1 MLSFLRPFPL
11 LFQWVRITGMNAAIT
26 LFLLQTI
33 AMAIT
38 SGIIPGLRITS
49 FLGPLLMVA
58 GITALNYYL
67 WDRTL
72 FEAIPNNFSSKAI
85 TLFFANGFFFWL
97 LVKLL
102 PGIEVDGFLPA
113 LAGPIVFTIVSLLVR
128 QYGTQVNWEGLFISI
143 RDLISHSKIQL
154 MPGSFLMNPKAL
166 SL

>member
-1 MLSFLRPFPL
+1 
-11 LFQWVRITGMNAAIT
+11 MNAAIT

-33 AMAIT
+33 AMVIT

-49 FLGPLLMVA
+49 LFGPLLMVA

-113 LAGPIVFTIVSLLVR
+113 LAGPVVFTIVSLLVR
-128 QYGTQVNWEGLFISI
+128 EHGAHINWEGLYMTI
-143 RDLISHSKIQL
+143 RDFIIQIKAQFLPTPSLITSRV
-154 MPGSFLMNPKAL
+154 L

>member
-1 MLSFLRPFPL
+1 
-11 LFQWVRITGMNAAIT
+11 MNAAIT

-49 FLGPLLMVA
+49 LFGPLLMVA

-113 LAGPIVFTIVSLLVR
+113 LAGPVVFTIVSLLVR
-128 QYGTQVNWEGLFISI
+128 EHGAHINWEGLYMTI
-143 RDLISHSKIQL
+143 RDFIIQIKIQ
-154 MPGSFLMNPKAL
+154 FLPASSLLTSRVL

>member
-1 MLSFLRPFPL
+1 
-11 LFQWVRITGMNAAIT
+11 MNAAIT

-49 FLGPLLMVA
+49 LFGPLLMVA

-113 LAGPIVFTIVSLLVR
+113 LAGPVVFTIVSLLVR
-128 QYGTQVNWEGLFISI
+128 EHGAHINWEGLYMTI
-143 RDLISHSKIQL
+143 RDFIIQIKAQFLPTPSLITSRV
-154 MPGSFLMNPKAL
+154 L